1 MVNPFKIFVLIAVVL
16 ALALA
21 VGFVIVVFFQTGA
34 QPQSLPLPVLGTR
47 VL

>member
-1 MVNPFKIFVLIAVVL
+1 MNPFKIFVLIAVVL

-34 QPQSLPLPVLGTR
+34 QPQSLPLPALVTHLS
-47 VL
+47 